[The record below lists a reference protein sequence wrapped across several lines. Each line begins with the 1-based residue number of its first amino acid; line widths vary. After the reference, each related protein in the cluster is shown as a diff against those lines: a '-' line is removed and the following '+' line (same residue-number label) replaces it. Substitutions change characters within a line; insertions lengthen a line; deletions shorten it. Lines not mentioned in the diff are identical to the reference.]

1 MHRNVFRLLI
11 AACAAFVLAGCASR
25 NSKPDTMFDLG
36 QAAPRASRSGGTSG
50 DAPLPALVV
59 TDATGSAALDSERMF
74 YRLDYADALQARTYA
89 NSRWSA
95 SPLEMV
101 TQRLK
106 TRLAQAG
113 TKVLLA
119 TDATN
124 GVPILRVEVEN
135 FMHAFSSAS
144 QSQGQVS
151 VRVSL
156 IQGHALVDQQ
166 TFTRATAASS
176 ADASGGAGAL
186 AASMDAVADD
196 ISAWLARLKLPRQ

>member
-11 AACAAFVLAGCASR
+11 AVFAAAVLAGCASKGG
-25 NSKPDTMFDLG
+25 KPDTMFDLG
-36 QAAPRASRSGGTSG
+36 PAAPRASKNA

-124 GVPILRVEVEN
+124 GVPILRVEVDN

-144 QSQGQVS
+144 QSQGRVS

-156 IQGHALVDQQ
+156 IQAHALVDQQ
-166 TFTRATAASS
+166 TFTHATAAGS
-176 ADASGGAGAL
+176 ADASGGARAL
-186 AASMDAVADD
+186 AASTDAIADD
-196 ISAWLARLKLPRQ
+196 ISAWLARLNLPRK

>member
-1 MHRNVFRLLI
+1 MRIAMRRNVFRLLI

-36 QAAPRASRSGGTSG
+36 PAAPRAGRNS

-74 YRLDYADALQARTYA
+74 YRLDYADALQARAYA

-135 FMHAFSSAS
+135 FRGMRWSTSRPSPARPRPAAPTPRAARARWPPAWTRWLTTSAPGS
-144 QSQGQVS
+144 PG
-151 VRVSL
+151 
-156 IQGHALVDQQ
+156 
-166 TFTRATAASS
+166 
-176 ADASGGAGAL
+176 
-186 AASMDAVADD
+186 
-196 ISAWLARLKLPRQ
+196 

>member
-36 QAAPRASRSGGTSG
+36 QAAPRASRNS

-113 TKVLLA
+113 TKVLLS

-124 GVPILRVEVEN
+124 GVPILRVEVDN

-144 QSQGQVS
+144 QSQGRVS

-166 TFTRATAASS
+166 TFTHATVAGS
-176 ADASGGAGAL
+176 ADASGGARAL
-186 AASMDAVADD
+186 AASTDAVADD